1 MNPKDRLGIITSIAL
16 HLQEEYNTSG
26 INMLL
31 EGYGI
36 KTENITSVS
45 SKRTYAIEL
54 LKSQKEELLINIAKG
69 LELEIELPITKSTEK
84 SNMKIFI
91 SHSSKN
97 ANYGNALVQL
107 LTGIGIKSEQIIF
120 TSNSAF
126 GIPIGQNIF
135 NWLKDRINEKPY
147 VIYLLSPEYYSSVA
161 CLNL

>member
-1 MNPKDRLGIITSIAL
+1 MNPKNRLGIITSIAL

-36 KTENITSVS
+36 KTENIMSVS
-45 SKRTYAIEL
+45 SKRTYVIDL
-54 LKSQKEELLINIAKG
+54 LKSQKEELLINIAKD
-69 LELEIELPITKSTEK
+69 LELEIELPIAKSTEI

-97 ANYGNALVQL
+97 ENYGKALVQL

-120 TSNSAF
+120 TSNPALVFQMVKTSS
-126 GIPIGQNIF
+126 IG
-135 NWLKDRINEKPY
+135 
-147 VIYLLSPEYYSSVA
+147 
-161 CLNL
+161 